1 MFLNMS
7 QQFWVNNY
15 FIDIKRN
22 QISHQQQQTPL
33 APKALA
39 VLTILAQHAGE
50 VVSHD
55 ALMDA
60 VWPDTIVTP
69 NTLQR
74 CIAQLRK
81 AFGDDSKHQA
91 FIKTHA
97 KQGYSLEA
105 AVSWDEEKVSV
116 AAESTPVDTSR
127 SAPKHQVNNLWLL
140 MPMIV
145 LVVIVAWWKF
155 SPSSNYQFTQ
165 VNPLTAS
172 DEKETN
178 ARYSPDG
185 KYLVFHRFQATCEH
199 HIWAKDL
206 TTQQEFRLTKE
217 PGIFGSHSWSQDG
230 TQITFS
236 ERGSCKRPTSAPA
249 CWRINTL
256 DFSSA
261 LAQPQS
267 VVTRL
272 DCDEQRNAVARYLP
286 HGKIAMLR
294 ETASHI
300 NKLVVFDPRDNQL
313 HDLYIDEKRY
323 IYSYDYSFKSNLI
336 AITSRDA
343 SNNHYIDIVNLAGD
357 LLSSA
362 PIVRRPQDSSY
373 EFYNVHFH
381 PQGKH
386 LVTDTALGLFSLS
399 FDGELAPINTLGHR
413 HVFDANYHPDGQRI
427 VASQLA
433 GDKDSVALS
442 WNDLSM
448 EKSRVIARSNA
459 IDSGAR
465 RQPTGDVITFMSL
478 RSGTRQLWKIE
489 GEKIT
494 QLSMVDYGYSNDSF
508 SWSPDGESIAA
519 VVNDQVSVISL
530 FGELQQY
537 KTLLAIEFVMDWD
550 ADDSLIVSA
559 VKNNSAQ
566 LHRLRLLPDGESEL
580 IALKVSDVNWAQAL
594 NASDIVVS
602 YNNGEVWLRGQQDE
616 HLTVLD
622 GQVFKQN
629 LRVFEENIYGLN
641 EARQLWRY
649 NIGANQFDILSQ
661 YSTEITHLSDVNAD
675 GILVNKVIDFKKE
688 LIEFQ

>member
-1 MFLNMS
+1 MS

-60 VWPDTIVTP
+60 VWPDTVVTP

-105 AVSWDEEKVSV
+105 AVSWDEQKVTV
-116 AAESTPVDTSR
+116 AAEPAPVVPSPPTQTPTR
-127 SAPKHQVNNLWLL
+127 QVNNLWLL
-140 MPMIV
+140 IPMIV
-145 LVVIVAWWKF
+145 LVGIVAWWKF
-155 SPSSNYQFTQ
+155 STPEKHVFTQ

-172 DEKETN
+172 DEKETK

-230 TQITFS
+230 TQLTFS
-236 ERGSCKRPTSAPA
+236 EKGSCKRPSAAPA

-294 ETASHI
+294 ETAPHT

-313 HDLYIDEKRY
+313 HDLYSDNKRY
-323 IYSYDYSFKSNLI
+323 LYSYDYSFVSNLI
-336 AITSRDA
+336 AITSRDD
-343 SNNHYIDIVNLAGD
+343 SNNHYIDVIDLAGD
-357 LLSSA
+357 VLSSH
-362 PIVRRPQDSSY
+362 PVVRRPQDSSY
-373 EFYNVHFH
+373 EFYNIHFH
-381 PQGKH
+381 PDGEY
-386 LVTDTALGLFSLS
+386 LVTDTALGLFKLS
-399 FDGELAPINTLGHR
+399 FDGRLEQINTLGHR
-413 HVFDANYHPDGQRI
+413 HLFDGNYHPDGRRI

-442 WNDLSM
+442 WNNLSM
-448 EKSRVIARSNA
+448 AAGRVIARSNA

-465 RQPTGDVITFMSL
+465 RQPNGDIITFMSM
-478 RSGTRQLWKIE
+478 RSGTRQLWQVD
-489 GEKIT
+489 GDKIT
-494 QLSMVDYGYSNDSF
+494 QLSMIDHGYANDSF
-508 SWSPDGESIAA
+508 SWSPDGASVAA
-519 VVNDQVSVISL
+519 VVNDQVSVLSL
-530 FGELQQY
+530 DGKEQRY
-537 KTLLAIEFVMDWD
+537 ETSLAIEFVMAWETENT
-550 ADDSLIVSA
+550 LIVSA
-559 VKNNSAQ
+559 VKNNSSQ
-566 LHRLRLLPDGESEL
+566 LYRLRLLPDGESEI
-580 IALKVSDVNWAQAL
+580 IALVIDDVNWAQAI
-594 NASDIVVS
+594 NSIDFVVS
-602 YNNGEVWLRGQQDE
+602 YNSGEVWLRGQLDK
-616 HLTVLD
+616 HLAPLD

-629 LRVFEENIYGLN
+629 LRVFDGKIYGLN
-641 EARQLWRY
+641 EARQLWRFD
-649 NIGANQFDILSQ
+649 IEANQFEVLSQ
-661 YSTEITHLSDVNAD
+661 YTTDVTHLSDVNSE
-675 GILVNKVIDFKKE
+675 GILVNQVIDFKKE

>member
-1 MFLNMS
+1 MS

-55 ALMDA
+55 TLMDA
-60 VWPDTIVTP
+60 VWPDTVVTP

-105 AVSWDEEKVSV
+105 AVSWDEQKVTV
-116 AAESTPVDTSR
+116 AAESAPISTAPSQPTSTP
-127 SAPKHQVNNLWLL
+127 QVNNWRLL
-140 MPMIV
+140 MPVIV
-145 LVVIVAWWKF
+145 LLVIVAWWKF
-155 SPSSNYQFTQ
+155 STPSNHQFTQ

-172 DEKETN
+172 DEKETK

-230 TQITFS
+230 SQLTFS
-236 ERGSCKRPTSAPA
+236 ERGSCKRPSTAPA

-261 LAQPQS
+261 LAAPQS

-294 ETASHI
+294 ETASHT

-313 HDLYIDEKRY
+313 HDLYIDNKRY
-323 IYSYDYSFKSNLI
+323 LYSYDYSFASNLI
-336 AITSRDA
+336 AITSRDDA
-343 SNNHYIDIVNLAGD
+343 NNHYVDVINLAGEV
-357 LLSSA
+357 LSSH

-381 PQGKH
+381 PSGKY
-386 LVTDTALGLFSLS
+386 LVTDTALGLFRLS
-399 FDGELAPINTLGHR
+399 FDGQLAPINTLGHR
-413 HVFDANYHPDGQRI
+413 HLFDGNYHPDGRRI

-442 WNDLSM
+442 WNDLSIAAGQ
-448 EKSRVIARSNA
+448 VLARSNA

-465 RQPTGDVITFMSL
+465 RQPKGDVIAFMSL
-478 RSGTRQLWKIE
+478 RSGTRQLWQVE
-489 GEKIT
+489 GDKIT
-494 QLSMVDYGYSNDSF
+494 QLSMIDYGYSNDSF
-508 SWSPDGESIAA
+508 TWSPDGSSVAA

-530 FGELQQY
+530 YGKLQRYELP
-537 KTLLAIEFVMDWD
+537 LAVEFVMGWD
-550 ADDSLIVSA
+550 TGNALIVSA
-559 VKNNSAQ
+559 VKNNSSQ
-566 LHRLRLLPDGESEL
+566 LYRLRLLSSGESEL
-580 IALKVSDVNWAQAL
+580 ITLNIDDVNWAQAL
-594 NASDIVVS
+594 NASEIIVS
-602 YNNGEVWLRGQQDE
+602 HNNGEVWIHGEQHK
-616 HLTVLD
+616 HLALLD
-622 GQVFKQN
+622 DQVFKQN
-629 LRVFEENIYGLN
+629 LRVFEGKIYGLN
-641 EARQLWRY
+641 EARQLWRFD
-649 NIGANQFDILSQ
+649 IDENQFELLSQ
-661 YSTEITHLSDVNAD
+661 YSTDVTHLSDVNSQ
-675 GILVNKVIDFKKE
+675 GILVNQVIDFKKE